1 MGVNRSLAPN
11 ILKLT
16 ASVIY
21 NIYFL
26 NQVTVEIRTSIISV
40 GDIDTVGQQFKCDF
54 YLSATWQEPQ
64 LQGRR
69 TEVRLHVYL
78 SGSDKG
84 RAAWIILHNK
94 SITRESR

>member
-1 MGVNRSLAPN
+1 MGVNHSLAPN
-11 ILKLT
+11 IRKLT
-16 ASVIY
+16 ARVTY
-21 NIYFL
+21 DIYFL

-78 SGSDKG
+78 PGSDKG
-84 RAAWIILHNK
+84 HAHWIILHSK
-94 SITRESR
+94 SITRESC